1 MASDPSIATVRI
13 ATVRTVAELR
23 AAVTPW
29 RRDSLSV
36 GLVPTMGALHK
47 GHLAL
52 ARAAKQQCDRAVASI
67 FVNPTQFGP
76 AEDLDRYPR
85 REAEDAAALAAL
97 GVELIFA
104 PSVGEMYPQGFATT
118 VGLAGPAEPL
128 EGAFRPG
135 HFAGVAT
142 VVAKL
147 LIQARADRAY
157 FGEKDYQQLRVVTH
171 MARDLD
177 IETEIVG
184 VPTVREPDGL
194 ALSSRNEYLTA
205 EQRAVAPALNRALVE
220 TAAAVA
226 GGAVASEAAATAEA
240 ALVAAGF
247 DAVDYVAVADAETLA
262 PLETPEIRAGR
273 PARVLAAAFLGE
285 TRLIDNVPVGPA

>member
-1 MASDPSIATVRI
+1 MPTKPTI

-23 AAVTPW
+23 TTVAAW
-29 RRDSLSV
+29 RIADLSV
-36 GLVPTMGALHK
+36 GLIPTMGALHE

-52 ARAAKQQCDRAVASI
+52 ARAAKAQCDRAVASI

-76 AEDLDRYPR
+76 SEDLDRYPR
-85 REAEDAAALAAL
+85 REAEDAAALQAL

-104 PSVGEMYPQGFATT
+104 PSVAEMYPQGFATT
-118 VGLAGPAEPL
+118 VSLAGPAAHL
-128 EGAFRPG
+128 EGAHRPG
-135 HFAGVAT
+135 HFAGVTT

-177 IETEIVG
+177 IATAIVG

-194 ALSSRNEYLTA
+194 ALSSRNEYLTP

-226 GGAVASEAAATAEA
+226 GGAPASDATANAEA
-240 ALVAAGF
+240 ALIEAGF
-247 DAVDYVAVADAETLA
+247 DGVDYVAVADAETLE
-262 PLETPEIRAGR
+262 PLEAEAMPGGR
-273 PARVLAAAFLGE
+273 PARVLAAAFLGK
-285 TRLIDNVPVGPA
+285 TRLIDNMPVDPT

>member
-1 MASDPSIATVRI
+1 
-13 ATVRTVAELR
+13 VADLR
-23 AAVTPW
+23 AVVAAW
-29 RRDSLSV
+29 RDEGMSV
-36 GLVPTMGALHK
+36 GLIPTMGALHE

-52 ARAAKQQCDRAVASI
+52 ARTAKAECDRAVASI

-76 AEDLDRYPR
+76 SEDLDRYPR

-104 PSVGEMYPQGFATT
+104 PSVDEMYPEGFVTT
-118 VGLAGPAEPL
+118 VSVAGVAERL
-128 EGAFRPG
+128 EGAHRPG
-135 HFAGVAT
+135 HFAGVTT
-142 VVAKL
+142 VVSKL

-157 FGEKDYQQLRVVTH
+157 FGEKDYQQLRVVTR

-177 IETEIVG
+177 IATTIVG

-194 ALSSRNEYLTA
+194 ALSSRNEYLSP

-226 GGAVASEAAATAEA
+226 AGDEAGKAAAAAEA
-240 ALVAAGF
+240 ALIAAGF
-247 DAVDYVAVADAETLA
+247 DAVDYVAVADAETLE
-262 PLETPEIRAGR
+262 PIETMAGR
-273 PARVLAAAFLGE
+273 PARVLAAAFLGK
-285 TRLIDNVPVGPA
+285 TRLIDNVPVKNT